1 MVVMDDCRRSPTK
14 RDIVGWVDRAMA
26 DMKEE
31 VGIIHN
37 AWSKTGYK
45 WFAKEGGR
53 EEENG
58 IN

>member
-1 MVVMDDCRRSPTK
+1 
-14 RDIVGWVDRAMA
+14 MA